1 MPRRW
6 ASTPRAEQP
15 PRSSSADMTTHAERS
30 VPQGA
35 VSALRVLGVADL
47 PAAVE
52 YLEAEPIANVFVAAR
67 IEAALEHS
75 WRLGGEL
82 WGYGQGRRW
91 TGLCYSGANLVPDTA
106 DPVAMAAFAERAK
119 RRGRRCS
126 SIVGPREQVLSL
138 WAALQDSWGQ
148 AREVR
153 DDQPVMVLDADPLV
167 PGDDAVR
174 RVREDELDVLLP
186 ACIDMFTEEVG
197 VSPVAIG
204 DGALYRAR
212 VRELILS
219 GRALARIENGRVLF
233 KAEVGSVSAKA
244 CQVQGVWVHPEL
256 RGQGLSVPGMAA
268 VVRLARSQFAPTVSL
283 YVNGY
288 NEPARR
294 AYERVGFARH
304 STFATVLF

>member
-1 MPRRW
+1 
-6 ASTPRAEQP
+6 
-15 PRSSSADMTTHAERS
+15 MTTHAER
-30 VPQGA
+30 PQTQGT

-52 YLEAEPIANVFVAAR
+52 HLESDPVSNVFVASR
-67 IEAALEHS
+67 IEAALGHS

-91 TGLCYSGANLVPDTA
+91 SGLCYSGANLVPDASDPTA
-106 DPVAMAAFAERAK
+106 LAAFAERAR

-138 WAALQDSWGQ
+138 WAALEDSWGP

-153 DDQPVMVLDADPLV
+153 DDQPVMAMSTDPACDV
-167 PGDDAVR
+167 DTTVR
-174 RVREDELDVLLP
+174 PVREDELDILLP

-197 VSPVAIG
+197 VSPIASG
-204 DGALYRAR
+204 DGSLYRAR
-212 VRELILS
+212 VRELVLA

-233 KAEVGSVSAKA
+233 KAEIGSVSSRAS
-244 CQVQGVWVHPEL
+244 QVQGVWVRPEL
-256 RGQGLSVPGMAA
+256 RGQGLAAPGMAT
-268 VVRLARSQFAPTVSL
+268 VVRYARERFAPTVSL

-288 NEPARR
+288 NGPARR
-294 AYERVGFARH
+294 AYERVGFSRH
-304 STFATVLF
+304 GTFATVLF

>member
-1 MPRRW
+1 
-6 ASTPRAEQP
+6 
-15 PRSSSADMTTHAERS
+15 MTTHAER
-30 VPQGA
+30 PTTPGT

-47 PAAVE
+47 PAA
-52 YLEAEPIANVFVAAR
+52 AEHLAADPVSNVFVAAR
-67 IEAALEHS
+67 IEAAIGHS

-91 TGLCYSGANLVPDTA
+91 SGLCYSGANLVPDTA
-106 DPVAMAAFAERAK
+106 DPTALTAFAERAR

-138 WAALQDSWGQ
+138 WAALEDSWGP

-153 DDQPVMVLDADPLV
+153 DDQPVMAMSAAPACN
-167 PGDDAVR
+167 GDSEVR
-174 RVREDELDVLLP
+174 PVREDELDILMP

-197 VSPVAIG
+197 VSPIASG
-204 DGALYRAR
+204 DGSLYRAR
-212 VRELILS
+212 VRELVLS

-233 KAEVGSVSAKA
+233 KAEIGSISSGAS
-244 CQVQGVWVHPEL
+244 QVQGVWVRPEL
-256 RGQGLSVPGMAA
+256 RGQGLAAPGMAT
-268 VVRLARSQFAPTVSL
+268 VVHYARERFAPTVSL

-294 AYERVGFARH
+294 AYERVGFSRH